1 MKKYVSVIWIASA
14 ALCTS
19 LFSAENQ
26 QQAAKQ
32 PEVNSEAKEAPAV
45 DIAKVSEAFGHLFGK
60 NLQHI
65 GVKFDIAQII
75 KGLKDSTEGK
85 DSPMTEMECIQ
96 AVTAV
101 QEKAFKEQATEN
113 LKKAETFLQDNAKV
127 KGIVA
132 LEHGKVQYR
141 IEQEGKGTAVEA
153 HFSPLIKLT
162 GKFLDGSIFNTTKE
176 EERVYLE
183 ELIPGLRSGLVGMKE
198 GEKRVVYIHPEL
210 AYGTSGYFPP
220 NALVTFEIECIQANG
235 AAIEEDDVQTA
246 GGSDA
251 KKGSSEVADTETHV
265 R

>member
-1 MKKYVSVIWIASA
+1 MKKHVSAIWIVSA
-14 ALCTS
+14 TLCAS
-19 LFSAENQ
+19 LFSADNQQ

-32 PEVNSEAKEAPAV
+32 SEAKPEEQAVAPV

-60 NLQHI
+60 NLQNI

-75 KGLKDSTEGK
+75 KGLQDCAEGK

-113 LKKAETFLQDNAKV
+113 LKKAEAFLQDNAKI
-127 KGIVA
+127 KGVVS
-132 LEHGKVQYR
+132 LENGKVQYR
-141 IEQEGKGTAVEA
+141 IEQEGKGTAIEA
-153 HFSPLIKLT
+153 HFSPLVKLT
-162 GKFLDGSIFNTTKE
+162 GKFLDGSLFNTSKE

-198 GEKRVVYIHPEL
+198 GERRTVYIHPEL

-220 NALVTFEIECIQANG
+220 NTLLTFEIECMQANG
-235 AAIEEDDVQTA
+235 AAIEEDDDV
-246 GGSDA
+246 
-251 KKGSSEVADTETHV
+251 E
-265 R
+265 